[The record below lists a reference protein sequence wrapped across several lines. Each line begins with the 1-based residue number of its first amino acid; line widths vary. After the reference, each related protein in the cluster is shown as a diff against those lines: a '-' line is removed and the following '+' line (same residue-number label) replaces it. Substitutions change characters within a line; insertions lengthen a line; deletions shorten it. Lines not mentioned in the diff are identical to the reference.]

1 MPIVVDPSHATF
13 WRPWVSSMS
22 LASAAAG
29 ADGMLEVHKDPDN
42 AAVDPLQPI
51 DYFDFNNLMK
61 SMDLVAKSIGR
72 SIL

>member
-1 MPIVVDPSHATF
+1 
-13 WRPWVSSMS
+13 
-22 LASAAAG
+22 
-29 ADGMLEVHKDPDN
+29 MLEVHKDPDN